1 MIYVIRVRQIK
12 ILVDKEQNI
21 TERIA
26 KRLHIEEE
34 DIVSYELEK
43 KSIDARNKNSI
54 YYVYDLLVSVK
65 KEKSIPKYVFGKD
78 VFVAETEKYVFPKE
92 SLSKDKKIIIVGS
105 GPSGLFCAYLLGEAG
120 YKVLVLEQGEM
131 MEERIKTVEEFFK
144 TNKLNVFSNVQ
155 FGEGGAGTFSDGKLN
170 TLVKDKMQRGR
181 KVFETFVEHG
191 APKEIMYEQ
200 KPHIGTDVMRNVI
213 VSMRDKMKKMGVDFK
228 YNSKMTNVIIEKGI
242 VVGVEV
248 NNSEVISCDILVLAI
263 GHSARDTFEML
274 YNKNIEMK
282 AKNFAVGVRVEH
294 PQKMINEN
302 QYGKFAHLLSP
313 ASYKLTYQA
322 SNKKAVYSFCM
333 CPGGFVV
340 NASSEEGRVVVNGM
354 SNYKRDEVN
363 ANSAIVVNVNNKD
376 FGNGVLA
383 GMEFQRKLEE
393 KAYKLGAGLIPTQL
407 YKDFVANK
415 ESNKYG
421 SFAKVSKGMTSF
433 ANLRELFPDSINEA
447 LLEAIP
453 YFDTKI
459 KGFAR
464 DDMIMSGVESRTS
477 SPVMIIRN
485 ELGESSIKGL
495 YPCGEGCGYAGGIT
509 TSAMDGIKIAE
520 LIVQKEN

>member
-1 MIYVIRVRQIK
+1 MIRVRQIK

-78 VFVAETEKYVFPKE
+78 VFVAETEKYVFPKA

-213 VSMRDKMKKMGVDFK
+213 VSMRKKKKKMGVDFK
-228 YNSKMTNVIIEKGI
+228 YNTKMTNVIIEKGK

-274 YNKNIEMK
+274 YDKKITMLPK
-282 AKNFAVGVRVEH
+282 PFAIGVRIQH
-294 PQKMINEN
+294 SQDLINKS
-302 QYGKFAHLLSP
+302 QYGMNYDKSLP
-313 ASYKLTYQA
+313 NASYKLTHTCR
-322 SNKKAVYSFCM
+322 NNRGVYTFCM
-333 CPGGFVV
+333 CPGGYVV
-340 NASSEEGRVVVNGM
+340 NSSSENNMLAINGM
-354 SNYKRDEVN
+354 SYHARDSKI
-363 ANSAIVVNVNNKD
+363 ANSAVIVTVSPKD
-376 FGNGVLA
+376 YGDSPLD
-383 GMEFQRKLEE
+383 GMKFQRELE
-393 KAYKLGAGLIPTQL
+393 KKTYQVGNGLIPVQL
-407 YKDFVANK
+407 FKDYMNNQDSKTIGTIKPMFKGTYRLTNLNIIFPEYINTSLK
-415 ESNKYG
+415 EGILAMDK
-421 SFAKVSKGMTSF
+421 
-433 ANLRELFPDSINEA
+433 R
-447 LLEAIP
+447 
-453 YFDTKI
+453 I
-459 KGFAR
+459 KGFAS
-464 DDMIMSGVESRTS
+464 DDAIIAAIESRTS
-477 SPVMIIRN
+477 SPVRIVRDEN
-485 ELGESSIKGL
+485 YETNIKGI
-495 YPCGEGCGYAGGIT
+495 YPIGEGAGYAGGIT
-509 TSAMDGIKIAE
+509 SSAMDGIKIAE
-520 LIVQKEN
+520 VIMNKFKGE